1 VNEQQIRQVVRN
13 QFRLLD
19 LSKVVMQRSDDA
31 LTQAIIEAA
40 RLIKSLPPAGDLL
53 REQAWKAMMP
63 RLDQLFTRA
72 VGGMAQE
79 LVPVLREEVLAQ
91 VNFAAAYIKPG
102 QHKVQLQWSEK
113 SSLAGQSLAGQ
124 AAGAPLS
131 SPGFGLGASGA
142 TPPWAVES
150 SARAIGAAAVAEAD
164 KVFTVKVP
172 PNVYGVVKRTSIA
185 GGDLARTFGVSVD
198 ASGQVLALGTE
209 RSGLARFLV
218 KSIDHRVRQGFLAG
232 EATEAIAQNL
242 VIDSVRS
249 GVNLGP
255 TALKLKQDAT
265 AVARTGLLDLANR
278 VHEEVWDANSDAIV
292 AYVFD
297 ASNDS
302 RACPTCVALDGKEG
316 SKDAIPRPPIHPQC
330 RCQKLPVTRVELELR
345 KSGEGLRDTPGSA
358 VELVAP
364 KDMPKRLPGETQKD
378 WLRRLNQDAKKAGGT
393 VRWYQSTKSVNGQT
407 FYQRARDLQQ
417 PGTVAHWL
425 ADPKT
430 SRAALEQ
437 AMGGGNAGSLR
448 ADWFLRQVNQK
459 GMDPQKAYVELLKFR
474 GMTNRSVSP
483 DRLARFKA
491 TAELPGIN
499 SITPRA
505 PRRPISRTA
514 RPPR

>member
-1 VNEQQIRQVVRN
+1 MNEQQIRQVVRN

-19 LSKVVMQRSDDA
+19 LSKLVMQRSDDA

-40 RLIKSLPPAGDLL
+40 RLIKSLPPEGLL
-53 REQAWKAMMP
+53 REQAWKAMLP
-63 RLDQLFTRA
+63 RLDQLFTQA

-102 QHKVQLQWSEK
+102 QHKIQLQWSER

-124 AAGAPLS
+124 AAGAPLA
-131 SPGFGLGASGA
+131 SPGFGLGAPGA

-150 SARAIGAAAVAEAD
+150 SARAIGATAIAQAD
-164 KVFTVKVP
+164 QVFTVTVP
-172 PNVYGVVKRTSIA
+172 PNVYGVVKRTTIA

-198 ASGQVLALGTE
+198 ASGQLLTIGTE

-218 KSIDHRVRQGFLAG
+218 KSIDHRVRQGFLAN
-232 EATEAIAQNL
+232 EATEAIAQSL
-242 VIDSVRS
+242 VIDSIRQ
-249 GVNLGP
+249 GKDWHLGP
-255 TALKLKQDAT
+255 TAQKLKQDAT

-278 VHEEVWDANSDAIV
+278 VHEEVWDANSDVIV

-316 SKDAIPRPPIHPQC
+316 SKDEIPRPPIHPQC
-330 RCQKLPVTRVELELR
+330 RCQKLPVTRTELELR

-378 WLRRLNQDAKKAGGT
+378 WLRRLNKESGGN
-393 VRWYQSTKSVNGQT
+393 VRWYQTTKNVNGQKW
-407 FYQRARDLQQ
+407 YQRARDLQQ

-448 ADWFLRQVNQK
+448 ADWFLKQVNQK
-459 GMDPQKAYVELLKFR
+459 GVDPQKAYVELLKFR

-499 SITPRA
+499 SITPRK
-505 PRRPISRTA
+505 PRRAISRTA

>member
-1 VNEQQIRQVVRN
+1 MNEQQIRRVVRN

-19 LSKVVMQRSDDA
+19 LSKIVMQRSDDA
-31 LTQAIIEAA
+31 LTAAIIEAA
-40 RLIKSLPPAGDLL
+40 RLIKSLPPAGDLM
-53 REQAWKAMMP
+53 REKAWKAMQP
-63 RLDQLFTRA
+63 RLDQLFTQA

-79 LVPVLREEVLAQ
+79 LVPVLKEEVLAQ
-91 VNFAAAYIKPG
+91 VNFAAEYIKPG
-102 QHKVQLQWSEK
+102 RHKINLQWEGQNLPP
-113 SSLAGQSLAGQ
+113 LA
-124 AAGAPLS
+124 
-131 SPGFGLGASGA
+131 SPGFALGAPGA

-150 SARAIGAAAVAEAD
+150 SARAIGAAAVAQAD
-164 KVFTVKVP
+164 QVFTVTVP
-172 PNVYGVVKRTSIA
+172 RHIYELVKRTSIA

-198 ASGQVLALGTE
+198 ASGQVLTLGKE
-209 RSGLARFLV
+209 SSGLARFLV

-242 VIDSVRS
+242 VIDSIRQ
-249 GVNLGP
+249 GKDWHLGP
-255 TALKLKQDAT
+255 TALKLRQDAT

-297 ASNDS
+297 SSNDS

-345 KSGEGLRDTPGSA
+345 KSGEGLRDTPGTA
-358 VELVAP
+358 IELVAP
-364 KDMPKRLPGETQKD
+364 ADMPKRLSGETQKD
-378 WLRRLNQDAKKAGGT
+378 WLRRLNKEAERKGGS

-448 ADWFLRQVNQK
+448 ADWFLKQVNQK
-459 GMDPQKAYVELLKFR
+459 GADPQRAYVDLLKFR

-483 DRLARFKA
+483 ERLARFKA
-491 TAELPGIN
+491 TAKLPGIN
-499 SITPRA
+499 SITPRK